1 MRNKYCLL
9 LAICLLIAPN
19 AKAGL
24 KIDALTA
31 INRAPIDFVGDMSEG
46 ASVVTDTAAMV
57 SEVKSMGERAK
68 ALYEKTK
75 LKVENGVEKVN
86 SFIPQYEKAAENMEE
101 TEPLDGDFDDAMY
114 DEVVYEE
121 EVEKAEQQLE
131 MLPTSLKAAGIVALD
146 NAEARKQAMLIK
158 TVGDI
163 ETMEK
168 NIVTFKEM
176 YEQTEDPQFKADI
189 LSKINELEGNIAEV
203 EEVAIDIASE
213 GETLTGDPVYKSEI
227 EKAEEISNKIDEGVA
242 TVKNVLT
249 SLPLDKIN
257 GYLKRSKEDNLASY
271 NEVIEKNF
279 VMPDEQIN
287 SESVARVKMHRN
299 EMLIDAIA
307 KALVA
312 GIEFRNSMDKKEE
325 EIQRIQGN
333 LMSADMHISSLGM
346 AIEQKIFDI
355 KLLHEYNKMK
365 LAYLKLKT
373 AITMFNQDYRLVN
386 YDKDPTVLNLDN
398 YIMTEEDVTSDEGR
412 KSFLDGVKL
421 K

>member
-46 ASVVTDTAAMV
+46 ASVVTDTAAMI
-57 SEVKSMGERAK
+57 SEVKSVGERAK
-68 ALYEKTK
+68 TLYEKTK
-75 LKVENGVEKVN
+75 LKFENVVEKVN
-86 SFIPQYEKAAENMEE
+86 SFIPQYEKAAENTEE
-101 TEPLDGDFDDAMY
+101 SEALDEDFDDTMY

-146 NAEARKQAMLIK
+146 NADERKQALL
-158 TVGDI
+158 TQYVGN
-163 ETMEK
+163 MEAMER
-168 NIVTFKEM
+168 NIVTFKEI
-176 YEQTEDPQFKADI
+176 YDQTEDPQVKADI
-189 LSKINELEGNIAEV
+189 LSKIGELEGNIEEV
-203 EEVAIDIASE
+203 EEVAIDIANE
-213 GETLTGDPVYKSEI
+213 GETLTSDPVYKSEI
-227 EKAEEISNKIDEGVA
+227 EKAQEIGDKIDA
-242 TVKNVLT
+242 TVEKVKNGLAM
-249 SLPLDKIN
+249 LPLDRIN
-257 GYLKRSKEDNLASY
+257 GYLKRSKEDNTASY

-279 VMPDEQIN
+279 VMPDEELN
-287 SESVARVKMHRN
+287 SQSVARVKMHRN

-312 GIEFRNSMDKKEE
+312 GIEFRNTMDKKEE

-333 LMSADMHISSLGM
+333 MMSADMHISSLGM

-365 LAYLKLKT
+365 LAYIKLNT
-373 AITMFNQDYRLVN
+373 AMAMFKQDYRLVN
-386 YDKDPTVLNLDN
+386 YDKDPTILNLDN
-398 YIMTEEDVTSDEGR
+398 YTMTEEDITSDEGR

>member
-46 ASVVTDTAAMV
+46 ASVVTDTAAMI
-57 SEVKSMGERAK
+57 SEVKSVGERAK
-68 ALYEKTK
+68 TLYEKTK
-75 LKVENGVEKVN
+75 LKFENVVEKVN
-86 SFIPQYEKAAENMEE
+86 SFIPQYEKAAENTEE
-101 TEPLDGDFDDAMY
+101 SEALDEDFDDTMY

-146 NAEARKQAMLIK
+146 NADERKQALL
-158 TVGDI
+158 TQYVGN
-163 ETMEK
+163 MEAMER
-168 NIVTFKEM
+168 NIVTFKEI
-176 YEQTEDPQFKADI
+176 YDQTEDPQVKADI
-189 LSKINELEGNIAEV
+189 LSKISELEGNIEEV
-203 EEVAIDIASE
+203 EEVAIDIANE
-213 GETLTGDPVYKSEI
+213 GETLTSDPVYKSEI
-227 EKAEEISNKIDEGVA
+227 EKAQEIGDKIDA
-242 TVKNVLT
+242 TVEKVKNGLAM
-249 SLPLDKIN
+249 LPLDRIN
-257 GYLKRSKEDNLASY
+257 GYLKRSKEDNTASY

-279 VMPDEQIN
+279 VMPDEELN
-287 SESVARVKMHRN
+287 SQSVARVKMHRN

-312 GIEFRNSMDKKEE
+312 GIEFRNTMDKKEE

-333 LMSADMHISSLGM
+333 MMSADMHISSLGM

-355 KLLHEYNKMK
+355 KLLHEYNKK
-365 LAYLKLKT
+365 DSH
-373 AITMFNQDYRLVN
+373 FCRCDYHIDLV
-386 YDKDPTVLNLDN
+386 
-398 YIMTEEDVTSDEGR
+398 R
-412 KSFLDGVKL
+412 KH
-421 K
+421 